1 MDRTEEVKN
10 VFLNAGQVN
19 LPHSWKIIC
28 RFVVETARRLQKKSL
43 SEMERVGNSFLIRSS
58 VYFSADIK
66 AALQKSVSFQG
77 GSFILV
83 FVH

>member
-28 RFVVETARRLQKKSL
+28 R
-43 SEMERVGNSFLIRSS
+43 GNSKT
-58 VYFSADIK
+58 VAK
-66 AALQKSVSFQG
+66 EKSFG
-77 GSFILV
+77 DGTRR
-83 FVH
+83 